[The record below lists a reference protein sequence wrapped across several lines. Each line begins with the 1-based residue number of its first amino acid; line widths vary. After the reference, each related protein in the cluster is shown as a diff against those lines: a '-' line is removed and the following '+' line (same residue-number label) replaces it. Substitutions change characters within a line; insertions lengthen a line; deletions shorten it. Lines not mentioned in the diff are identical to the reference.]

1 MKGSRIR
8 SSRIALAGML
18 AMLLLAPTVGVL
30 RPASA
35 QQDGLSTA
43 LHSGTCTDVGP
54 EVAALAPAFVPTGEQ
69 VGSAR
74 SLPGANSFST
84 VPVALD
90 AMLAADHALVV
101 AGADGETLACGEV
114 GGFLTDAGGL
124 VVGFRS
130 EPSAGLSGVA
140 FLSPA
145 DDPAQT
151 NVSLFLTGEALGG
164 NFGAAN
170 ASL

>member
-35 QQDGLSTA
+35 QQDGLSTT
-43 LHSGTCTDVGP
+43 LHTGTCTDIGT

-69 VGSAR
+69 VGSTR
-74 SLPGANSFST
+74 SLPATNSFST
-84 VPVALD
+84 VPGAFD
-90 AMLAADHALVV
+90 AMLTTDHLLVV
-101 AGADGETLACGEV
+101 TGVDGETLACGEV

-124 VVGFRS
+124 VV
-130 EPSAGLSGVA
+130 
-140 FLSPA
+140 
-145 DDPAQT
+145 
-151 NVSLFLTGEALGG
+151 
-164 NFGAAN
+164 
-170 ASL
+170 